1 MAQNTKTTQ
10 KAKDAEATQEA
21 ASVLEGRTIGYL
33 PLADIAEDPANPK
46 DHHLGSIQDSVGRFG
61 FLEPI
66 VIDGRTNKIVSGHG
80 RLASLRALHDET
92 PEALPEGIRTGE
104 DGSWLVPV
112 VEGWSSQDDAQ
123 ARGALVALNRTNELG
138 GWVDE
143 ALLDVLNELS
153 GTDEG
158 LTGTGYDEDALENL
172 RTWVDHFEDNADGD
186 DDDYSDLDRDLDAM
200 EDEYGSMTAEDKLMR
215 VVIKL
220 PAKLAGRLSAVLE
233 RAPSVNALAES
244 WVAEAEQ
251 RGDLEGLDGTHHE
264 DGGDGEADSEGEA

>member
-1 MAQNTKTTQ
+1 MTQKTKTAAQ
-10 KAKDAEATQEA
+10 KAKDAEAAQEA
-21 ASVLEGRTIGYL
+21 ASVLEGRSIGYR

-80 RLASLRALHDET
+80 RLASLRALHSED
-92 PEALPEGIRTGE
+92 PEAQPEGIRTGE

-158 LTGTGYDEDALENL
+158 LTGTGYDDDALENL
-172 RTWVDHFEDNADGD
+172 RTWVDHFDENADGD
-186 DDDYSDLDRDLDAM
+186 DDPDRDLDAL
-200 EDEYGSMTAEDKLMR
+200 EDEYGSMTAEDKLVR

-233 RAPSVNALAES
+233 RAPSVNALAEG
-244 WVAEAEQ
+244 WVAEAEE

-264 DGGDGEADSEGEA
+264 ETGDDEGDPEGGA